1 MCQRKGEKIQFKSF
15 CKKLTNIIGIQGEK
29 MIFVF
34 KGRPKQLRTFKDS
47 DGNLFYDI
55 KIYKA
60 VQFTKNNKKKGSLL
74 EQVDVTDDDEIT
86 LTFSEKTTQIGEEV
100 AYKNI
105 DKLTVT
111 ECNRELAT
119 KALLKV
125 AREVIFNKGYDAI
138 NSDFIVGEV
147 SEVALISNE
156 NELISGRCSNILFS
170 YRMHTLNGDSKYCDF
185 GVLFGCDNEII
196 QDIKMQTED
205 FGEINMFVADLY
217 DPFEV
222 ANALSIDI
230 KKNLLSTNNN
240 REKE

>member
-1 MCQRKGEKIQFKSF
+1 
-15 CKKLTNIIGIQGEK
+15 

-34 KGRPKQLRTFKDS
+34 KGRPKHLRTFKDS

-74 EQVDVTDDDEIT
+74 EEVDVTDDDEIT

-100 AYKNI
+100 GYKNI
-105 DKLTVT
+105 DKFTVM
-111 ECNRELAT
+111 ECNREIAT
-119 KALLKV
+119 RALIKV
-125 AREVIFNKGYDAI
+125 ARDVIFNKGYDAI
-138 NSDFIVGEV
+138 NSEFIVGEV

-156 NELISGRCSNILFS
+156 DELISGRCSNILYL

-196 QDIKMQTED
+196 EDVKMQTED

>member
-1 MCQRKGEKIQFKSF
+1 
-15 CKKLTNIIGIQGEK
+15 

-34 KGRPKQLRTFKDS
+34 KGRPKHLRTFKDS

-74 EQVDVTDDDEIT
+74 EEVDVTDDDEIT

-100 AYKNI
+100 GYKNI
-105 DKLTVT
+105 DKFTVM
-111 ECNRELAT
+111 ECNREIAT
-119 KALLKV
+119 RALIKV
-125 AREVIFNKGYDAI
+125 ARDVIFNKGYDAI

-156 NELISGRCSNILFS
+156 DELISGRCSNILYL

-196 QDIKMQTED
+196 EDVKMQTED

>member
-1 MCQRKGEKIQFKSF
+1 
-15 CKKLTNIIGIQGEK
+15 

-74 EQVDVTDDDEIT
+74 EEVDVTDDDEIT

-100 AYKNI
+100 GYKNI
-105 DKLTVT
+105 DKFTVM
-111 ECNRELAT
+111 ECNREIAT
-119 KALLKV
+119 RALIKV
-125 AREVIFNKGYDAI
+125 ARDVIFNKGYDAI

-156 NELISGRCSNILFS
+156 DELISGRCSNILFL

-196 QDIKMQTED
+196 EDVKMQTED

-230 KKNLLSTNNN
+230 KKNLLSANNN
-240 REKE
+240 REQE